1 MIGERM
7 DLPYTVEP
15 SVGRLIEARVF
26 RLVTREDADEYSRAL
41 SRVVSSMAGVAP
53 VLCADHR
60 PVRVYPQAPADRL
73 AELFTHMNSR
83 LESVAILISPTN
95 ATLGLQL
102 DRIVR
107 EVKNDQR
114 RAFRSTSDALAHLG
128 SSLNDREMAQASR
141 FLASWTD

>member
-1 MIGERM
+1 M
-7 DLPYTVEP
+7 DPSYTITP

-26 RLVTREDADEYSRAL
+26 QLLTREEADEYSRAL
-41 SRVVSSMAGVAP
+41 ADVVKSMAGISP

-60 PVRVYPQAPADRL
+60 PVKIYPQPPADRL

-83 LESVAILISPTN
+83 LESVAILVSPTN

-107 EVKNDQR
+107 EVKNDRR
-114 RAFRSTSDALAHLG
+114 RAFRDPEDALAHLRP
-128 SSLNDREMAQASR
+128 SLDDREMARVAM
-141 FLASWTD
+141 FLASWPA